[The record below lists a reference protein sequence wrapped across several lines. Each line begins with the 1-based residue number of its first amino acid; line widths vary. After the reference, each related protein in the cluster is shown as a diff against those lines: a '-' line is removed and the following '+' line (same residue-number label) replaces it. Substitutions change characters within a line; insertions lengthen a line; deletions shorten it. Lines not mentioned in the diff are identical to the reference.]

1 MKEEKKESPIGVLWG
16 WGKPYHGKFIG
27 SIILA
32 VLGVACQMVPYF
44 CVAHIVT
51 LMLSGEQDFSSYMT
65 ACIVALCGYL
75 GKVVFAN
82 LSTVISHTATYY
94 TLRDL
99 RENITA
105 KLARVPMG
113 TILDTPSGQYKTTIV
128 DRVEGMEPTFAHLIP
143 EMTANVLVPIVIV
156 VYLLILDWRMALLS
170 LVTLVV
176 GLVVMS
182 AGMKNYPV
190 KWEGAVKAGKQM
202 TDAIVEYIGGI
213 EVVKAFSQ
221 SAGSY
226 KKYSDAVNYNANY
239 YVDWMR
245 ENQKT
250 MSAYNAILPSV
261 LICVLPCGFSFW
273 LSGSLELSTFLSI
286 VIFSLGLV
294 GPIIAAFT
302 FTDDLAVLGTNV
314 EEISQ
319 LLNAEELN
327 HKETPI
333 KLENTG
339 ISLRSVSFSYDGTTE
354 VLHDVNLAIHPGTMT
369 ALVGP
374 SGSGKS
380 TVAKLIAG
388 YWDVTSGSITL
399 GGHELKDMPLSEI
412 ADQISYVS
420 QDNYLFNRSIR
431 ENIRMGRPS
440 ATDAEVEQAAKQS
453 GCDAFIRKLDNGY
466 DKAAI
471 LHIMSEAEGEGHL
484 YLKRE
489 DIIERVEKLLNHN
502 KDVSPVS
509 ERAIRDTGND
519 MIHTDGS
526 LVCHDGGFYTRKSF
540 QAELGAA
547 AALVRLHMQTGMAVN
562 VDRILRKIQKE
573 QDIILN
579 AKQQVAVKNVF
590 ENPVSIITGG
600 PGRGKTTVIRFII
613 AVQEA
618 LDKNAV
624 ILLCAPTGIA
634 RRRMRECTEYPAMTI
649 HKSIGL
655 TGEAGE
661 EEWKNEQPIPDDLII
676 ADEFSMVD
684 MYLADKLFASI
695 KSGARLVLVG
705 DKDQIESVGP
715 GKVFQEIIDSGVFPV
730 TVLDECF
737 RQEGNST
744 ISQNAI
750 KINKNQL
757 DLVFDDTFQFI
768 PASTPEEA
776 SQKIQKIYRKE
787 VLQRNGSL
795 EEVQVMSPLRKDTEA
810 GTDAL
815 NLVLRDIANPKRFGY
830 PEITNGRNT
839 YREGDRVMQT
849 KNNDEVANG
858 DIGEVIGIFRKDQ
871 KMVMR
876 VDFGDG
882 RVMEYQEEDYWP
894 LTLAYAITVHKA
906 QGSEY
911 PMAILPMLP
920 CFRWM
925 LRRNIFY
932 TAVTRARERFIIVGS
947 KRAIA
952 QAIRTDY
959 ISRRNTM
966 FGYRIRKIYEAILE
980 QEKSA

>member
-1 MKEEKKESPIGVLWG
+1 
-16 WGKPYHGKFIG
+16 
-27 SIILA
+27 
-32 VLGVACQMVPYF
+32 
-44 CVAHIVT
+44 
-51 LMLSGEQDFSSYMT
+51 
-65 ACIVALCGYL
+65 
-75 GKVVFAN
+75 
-82 LSTVISHTATYY
+82 
-94 TLRDL
+94 
-99 RENITA
+99 
-105 KLARVPMG
+105 
-113 TILDTPSGQYKTTIV
+113 
-128 DRVEGMEPTFAHLIP
+128 
-143 EMTANVLVPIVIV
+143 
-156 VYLLILDWRMALLS
+156 
-170 LVTLVV
+170 
-176 GLVVMS
+176 
-182 AGMKNYPV
+182 
-190 KWEGAVKAGKQM
+190 
-202 TDAIVEYIGGI
+202 
-213 EVVKAFSQ
+213 
-221 SAGSY
+221 
-226 KKYSDAVNYNANY
+226 
-239 YVDWMR
+239 
-245 ENQKT
+245 
-250 MSAYNAILPSV
+250 
-261 LICVLPCGFSFW
+261 
-273 LSGSLELSTFLSI
+273 
-286 VIFSLGLV
+286 
-294 GPIIAAFT
+294 
-302 FTDDLAVLGTNV
+302 
-314 EEISQ
+314 
-319 LLNAEELN
+319 
-327 HKETPI
+327 
-333 KLENTG
+333 
-339 ISLRSVSFSYDGTTE
+339 
-354 VLHDVNLAIHPGTMT
+354 
-369 ALVGP
+369 
-374 SGSGKS
+374 
-380 TVAKLIAG
+380 
-388 YWDVTSGSITL
+388 
-399 GGHELKDMPLSEI
+399 
-412 ADQISYVS
+412 
-420 QDNYLFNRSIR
+420 
-431 ENIRMGRPS
+431 
-440 ATDAEVEQAAKQS
+440 
-453 GCDAFIRKLDNGY
+453 
-466 DKAAI
+466 
-471 LHIMSEAEGEGHL
+471 
-484 YLKRE
+484 
-489 DIIERVEKLLNHN
+489 
-502 KDVSPVS
+502 
-509 ERAIRDTGND
+509 
-519 MIHTDGS
+519 
-526 LVCHDGGFYTRKSF
+526 
-540 QAELGAA
+540 
-547 AALVRLHMQTGMAVN
+547 
-562 VDRILRKIQKE
+562 
-573 QDIILN
+573 
-579 AKQQVAVKNVF
+579 
-590 ENPVSIITGG
+590 
-600 PGRGKTTVIRFII
+600 
-613 AVQEA
+613 
-618 LDKNAV
+618 
-624 ILLCAPTGIA
+624 
-634 RRRMRECTEYPAMTI
+634 MRECTEYPALTI

-776 SQKIQKIYRKE
+776 SRKMQKIYRKE